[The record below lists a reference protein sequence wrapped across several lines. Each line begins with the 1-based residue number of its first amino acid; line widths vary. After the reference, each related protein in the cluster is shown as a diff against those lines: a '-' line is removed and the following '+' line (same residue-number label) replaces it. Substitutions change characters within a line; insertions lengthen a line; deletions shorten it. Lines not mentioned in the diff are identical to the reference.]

1 MLSEVSNFVNTA
13 RADTFLLEASR
24 GIIPAS
30 CRAPWSFD
38 GERIEASKVALRAQW
53 WAAGAP
59 LLSQRNSPLVIY
71 FLRQHLTSTASTVL
85 ELLLAV
91 EVWQASSRSLE
102 RAEPLIERLAALEA
116 ARPSSPPTSTSMLSA
131 RARPRRRSCRRST
144 R

>member
-38 GERIEASKVALRAQW
+38 GERFEASKTALRAQW

-59 LLSQRNSPLVIY
+59 LLSQRDSPLVIY
-71 FLRQHLTSTASTVL
+71 FLRQHLTSAASTML
-85 ELLLAV
+85 ELLLAT
-91 EVWQASSRSLE
+91 EVWQASSRSPE
-102 RAEPLIERLAALEA
+102 RARHRGPCSPLHR
-116 ARPSSPPTSTSMLSA
+116 
-131 RARPRRRSCRRST
+131 RACRR
-144 R
+144 

>member
-1 MLSEVSNFVNTA
+1 MLSDVSNFVNTA

-38 GERIEASKVALRAQW
+38 SERIEASKVALRAQW

-59 LLSQRNSPLVIY
+59 LLSQRDWPLVIY
-71 FLRQHLTSTASTVL
+71 FLRQYLASTASTML

-91 EVWQASSRSLE
+91 EAWQASSRSPE
-102 RAEPLIERLAALEA
+102 RAEPLIERLAALRGLGVSRRA
-116 ARPSSPPTSTSMLSA
+116 ADAT
-131 RARPRRRSCRRST
+131 RADRCDR
-144 R
+144 

>member
-38 GERIEASKVALRAQW
+38 GERIEASKTALRAQW

-59 LLSQRNSPLVIY
+59 LLSQRDSPLVIY
-71 FLRQHLTSTASTVL
+71 FLRQYQL
-85 ELLLAV
+85 ELIDA
-91 EVWQASSRSLE
+91 
-102 RAEPLIERLAALEA
+102 IESEGVD
-116 ARPSSPPTSTSMLSA
+116 PTPPA
-131 RARPRRRSCRRST
+131 KDDGCISCCVT
-144 R
+144 Q

>member
-53 WAAGAP
+53 WAAGA
-59 LLSQRNSPLVIY
+59 SSSTKRTSPP
-71 FLRQHLTSTASTVL
+71 SPA
-85 ELLLAV
+85 
-91 EVWQASSRSLE
+91 ASS
-102 RAEPLIERLAALEA
+102 A
-116 ARPSSPPTSTSMLSA
+116 TSV
-131 RARPRRRSCRRST
+131 
-144 R
+144 

>member
-59 LLSQRNSPLVIY
+59 LLSQRDSPLVIY
-71 FLRQHLTSTASTVL
+71 FLR
-85 ELLLAV
+85 
-91 EVWQASSRSLE
+91 
-102 RAEPLIERLAALEA
+102 
-116 ARPSSPPTSTSMLSA
+116 PPPA
-131 RARPRRRSCRRST
+131 KEDGCISCCVT
-144 R
+144 Q

>member
-59 LLSQRNSPLVIY
+59 LLSQRDVDP
-71 FLRQHLTSTASTVL
+71 T
-85 ELLLAV
+85 
-91 EVWQASSRSLE
+91 
-102 RAEPLIERLAALEA
+102 
-116 ARPSSPPTSTSMLSA
+116 PPAKDDGCIACCVTQ
-131 RARPRRRSCRRST
+131 
-144 R
+144 

>member
-53 WAAGAP
+53 WAAGASSSTKRTSAP
-59 LLSQRNSPLVIY
+59 SPAGS
-71 FLRQHLTSTASTVL
+71 FA
-85 ELLLAV
+85 
-91 EVWQASSRSLE
+91 RSD
-102 RAEPLIERLAALEA
+102 
-116 ARPSSPPTSTSMLSA
+116 
-131 RARPRRRSCRRST
+131 
-144 R
+144 